1 MAVAMIA
8 LTFYSASRAAAKDS
22 EALCEGGAVT
32 NTDGTFETAYWWQ
45 YGGVVSPD
53 YGAFAERFEADGQL
67 CQIGLQYT
75 GIGVLEIGGP
85 LDLYVWADESNI
97 PGSVLYFRT
106 NVFVGNVPIW
116 PVIGEHYEDV
126 TLILCVDSPYWI
138 GFWGNWPNQSAELL
152 LAVDLTGEPGQAM
165 TKVAPGQS
173 FPEGWQP
180 VNDVFGPT
188 HALGISIKLADC
200 SPVPAR
206 PMSWGRVKSLYAP

>member
-97 PGSVLYFRT
+97 PGSVLDFRT
-106 NVFVGNVPIW
+106 NVFVGNVPVCT
-116 PVIGEHYEDV
+116 VIG
-126 TLILCVDSPYWI
+126 
-138 GFWGNWPNQSAELL
+138 
-152 LAVDLTGEPGQAM
+152 
-165 TKVAPGQS
+165 
-173 FPEGWQP
+173 
-180 VNDVFGPT
+180 
-188 HALGISIKLADC
+188 
-200 SPVPAR
+200 
-206 PMSWGRVKSLYAP
+206 